1 MNREIERKF
10 LADGFDTTLAYD
22 KSDIR
27 QGYVYSAEGKVIRV
41 RTRDNKGYITL
52 KYRISKLSR
61 AEFEYEIP
69 YADAVDILDNMCEGR
84 VLEKTRYLYNYKSHI
99 WEIDVFKGKNK
110 GIILAEIELESEKDE
125 FEKPSFIGREVTSDA
140 SYSNHILAERN
151 NCQ

>member
-110 GIILAEIELESEKDE
+110 GIAVIKRAIVIGSLEVDKSTFARKLKDKTD
-125 FEKPSFIGREVTSDA
+125 FRFI
-140 SYSNHILAERN
+140 I
-151 NCQ
+151 Q